1 MRKQFFLWII
11 MFLFTTTVKSQSN
24 TEKIDFDYQKLFFVK
39 YVAIDKN
46 QNGSFEDNET
56 FEFDEKLTN
65 AYVEFKDFGTAGNRI
80 SVQLELS
87 DGKEKT
93 KFIGFAEDVNF
104 KRVIKDGYT
113 YYVVLDKLQDDL
125 FTIYTNSDKENTFV
139 VWNYAILKRIN
150 K

>member
-87 DGKEKT
+87 DGVFT
-93 KFIGFAEDVNF
+93 TD
-104 KRVIKDGYT
+104 
-113 YYVVLDKLQDDL
+113 YYSI
-125 FTIYTNSDKENTFV
+125 FY
-139 VWNYAILKRIN
+139 R
-150 K
+150 